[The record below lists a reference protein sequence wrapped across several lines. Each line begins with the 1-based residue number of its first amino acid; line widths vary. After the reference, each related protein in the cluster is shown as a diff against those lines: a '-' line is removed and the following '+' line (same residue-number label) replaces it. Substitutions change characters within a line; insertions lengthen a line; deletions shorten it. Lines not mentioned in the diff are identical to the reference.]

1 MIANCVGVMRTV
13 SSSVIVDPEFSVGQ
27 ELAEEAGRLLDDDVF
42 DQQTNARTS
51 GIIMLCYVMF
61 YWLRVCVWDRLT
73 LPLQTHPEPITMNIL
88 LTLCYVMLCYVTLLA
103 QGVCMGA

>member
-42 DQQTNARTS
+42 D
-51 GIIMLCYVMF
+51 
-61 YWLRVCVWDRLT
+61 
-73 LPLQTHPEPITMNIL
+73 
-88 LTLCYVMLCYVTLLA
+88 
-103 QGVCMGA
+103 